1 MDIWKNDQSYS
12 MAKLLMSD
20 GRQAHEID
28 NIDTC
33 SVIHRKAR
41 SVAKVPATMRIAL
54 HNLVMQDD
62 NPRSQPKHE

>member
-1 MDIWKNDQSYS
+1 MT
-12 MAKLLMSD
+12 KLLIID

-33 SVIHRKAR
+33 SVINREAR

-54 HNLVMQDD
+54 HKLAMQDD
-62 NPRSQPKHE
+62 NPRSQPKYEWQDTS